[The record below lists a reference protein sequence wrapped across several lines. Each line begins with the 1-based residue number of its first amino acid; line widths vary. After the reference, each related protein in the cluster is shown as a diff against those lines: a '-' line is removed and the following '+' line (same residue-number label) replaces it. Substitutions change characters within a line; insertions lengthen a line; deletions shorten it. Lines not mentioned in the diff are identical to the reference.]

1 MTASLET
8 FAKVRALHDRTTNPG
23 EKAAAAGR
31 MEALARSAGMTVA
44 EALSKLDA
52 PAAHPQPRSFFE
64 DLFNTPEHKAWEAK
78 RERERASRRSE
89 LLKVYG
95 SEAAV
100 FADTPREAAMRAA
113 CAPLITRRP
122 ITGGEMDTL
131 DGWSGVFD
139 GRSKLPDSV
148 REAVSG
154 AWPLPRTVAEAWAEF
169 DAAERLD
176 SDRCVFAYEYS
187 PEHWVEA
194 RRYVLEELLDTL
206 PARSLNDL
214 RARLSWFDYHN
225 AREIH
230 PDPAE
235 ERVRLATLRAD
246 IERMGARIR
255 ESGTDGVPV
264 SAGSGAVQSGRG
276 DIRHETSNVG
286 HAHISR
292 SPDPAPSPVQ
302 SGQPVDLPDA
312 GNQKGSVDRT
322 HPLRR
327 TNAEKRR
334 AVLDLLRVNAG
345 NPGNNFSDRE
355 IARRAGVSPQTV
367 GNIRKARS

>member
-1 MTASLET
+1 MTAGLET
-8 FAKVRALHDRTTNPG
+8 FAKVRALHDRASTPG

-44 EALSKLDA
+44 EAVSKLDGA
-52 PAAHPQPRSFFE
+52 TVPPQPRSFFE
-64 DLFNTPEHKAWEAK
+64 DLFNSPEQKAWQAE
-78 RERERASRRSE
+78 RDRERASRRAE
-89 LLKVYG
+89 LLDVYG
-95 SEAAV
+95 SQEAV

-113 CAPLITRRP
+113 CEPLITRRP
-122 ITGGEMDTL
+122 ITGGEIDTL

-148 REAVSG
+148 RDAVSG

-169 DAAERLD
+169 DEAEALD
-176 SDRCVFAYEYS
+176 TDRAVFFYEYS

-194 RRYVLEELLDTL
+194 RRYVLEELLNTL

-255 ESGTDGVPV
+255 ERDGNPTPPV
-264 SAGSGAVQSGRG
+264 EV
-276 DIRHETSNVG
+276 
-286 HAHISR
+286 SR
-292 SPDPAPSPVQ
+292 SPDPASSPVQ
-302 SGQPVDLPDA
+302 SGRPVDPPDA
-312 GNQKGSVDRT
+312 GNQPCEEGASR
-322 HPLRR
+322 PAYPSRR

-334 AVLDLLRVNAG
+334 AVLDLLRSNADD
-345 NPGNNFSDRE
+345 PGNAVSDRE

-367 GNIRKARS
+367 GNIRRALP